1 MITILQNQLHHR
13 FLILDQSFGIE
24 ESPDFTSDM
33 FDVVFIMTED
43 PSGVKVILRSINAV
57 TSNKCSYK
65 PFFCSKSVE
74 GKLGLYSS
82 LVDGYFNDIEDP
94 EINNAIDS
102 IIQNRSKF
110 GIQPEHDPVLNT
122 NTLFIR
128 IFRYLLTRGY
138 MSIRPTL
145 IEGSSVGYA
154 IPIFELFHDF
164 GQYHLM
170 ELFTFE
176 QIMHEHGYFRIVNY
190 INKLYLCPKC
200 HHSHMLYVETCPKC
214 GTSDIS
220 SEEVIHHFRCA
231 NVSPEHTYNFG
242 GQLRCPKCKKILRHI
257 GIDYDRPATVF
268 ACKNCDHSFLNPNTK
283 AICTSCGEENPVAN
297 LMPHDIIECEMTQEG
312 IKAISSPDIG
322 FAIYTDFYDNY
333 LDFSRFVSRVKL
345 LLAERDSS
353 DLIEDMTVG
362 KIWIYNENDITEPFT
377 GEIIAE
383 FCKSFK
389 NHKVS
394 IANNIVYVNDTIM
407 EAMSEY
413 AIDSF
418 RIEISEAI
426 HRAVKYLRSGQR
438 LCYSVALLDN
448 DIQTVN
454 QYLQK
459 LSFTEANPD
468 ESYSYDE
475 WYKMQSSYT
484 SEFVTEEEKPEKK
497 QHKVI
502 TIDETPTEFTLD
514 KQFENSKL
522 FKDGRSWYDFNW
534 ASFTGWAIL
543 ILVIIGIVAM
553 TLYLMPHSL
562 QGIVDMIDHIIPT
575 RNH

>member
-1 MITILQNQLHHR
+1 MITILENQVHHR

-43 PSGVKVILRSINAV
+43 PAGVRVILQSINAIL
-57 TSNKCSYK
+57 SNKCSYK
-65 PFFCSKSVE
+65 PFFCSKPVE

-82 LVDGYFNDIEDP
+82 LIDGYFNDIEDP
-94 EINNAIDS
+94 EIND
-102 IIQNRSKF
+102 IIYKITENRTQY
-110 GIQPEHDPVLNT
+110 GIGDEYDPILNT

-128 IFRYLLTRGY
+128 MFRFLFTRGY
-138 MSIRPTL
+138 KRIRPSL

-154 IPIFELFHDF
+154 IPLFELFHEF
-164 GQYHLM
+164 GRYHLM

-176 QIMHEHGYFRIVNY
+176 QIMHEHGYFRVINFVNK
-190 INKLYLCPKC
+190 IYLCPKC
-200 HHSHMLYVETCPKC
+200 HHSHLIYVEVCPKC
-214 GTSDIS
+214 GTSEIV

-242 GQLRCPKCKKILRHI
+242 GQLRCPKCKRVLRHI

-268 ACKNCDHSFLNPNTK
+268 ACKNCEHSFLNPDTK
-283 AICTSCGEENPVAN
+283 AICTACGEEHPVAN
-297 LMPHDIIECEMTQEG
+297 LMPHDIIECEITEEG
-312 IKAISSPDIG
+312 IKAISSPNVG

-345 LLAERDSS
+345 LIAEKDSS

-362 KIWIYNENDITEPFT
+362 KIWIYNENNITVPFT
-377 GEIIAE
+377 GEMIAE
-383 FCKSFK
+383 FCKAFK

-394 IANNIVYVNDTIM
+394 VANNIVYVNDTIM
-407 EAMSEY
+407 ESMSGY
-413 AIDSF
+413 AIDNF

-426 HRAVKYLRSGQR
+426 RRVVRLLKSGQR
-438 LCYSVALLDN
+438 LCYSVALLDD

-454 QYLQK
+454 QYIQK
-459 LSFTEANPD
+459 LSFTEATPD

-475 WYKMQSSYT
+475 WKEMHNSYD
-484 SEFVTEEEKPEKK
+484 SEFSIDYSHSARRKDDAEVKDEADSIPLEE
-497 QHKVI
+497 QFDAS
-502 TIDETPTEFTLD
+502 TMGD
-514 KQFENSKL
+514 KNF
-522 FKDGRSWYDFNW
+522 SWYNLNW
-534 ASFTGWAIL
+534 AGITSWIIL
-543 ILVIIGIVAM
+543 GLVLIVIIVL

-562 QGIVDMIDHIIPT
+562 QGLADLIDNIIPT